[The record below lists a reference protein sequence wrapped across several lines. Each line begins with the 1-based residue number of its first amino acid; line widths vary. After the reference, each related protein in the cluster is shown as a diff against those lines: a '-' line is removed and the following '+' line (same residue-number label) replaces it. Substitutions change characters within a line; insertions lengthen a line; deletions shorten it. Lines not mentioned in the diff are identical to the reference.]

1 MAVATHLAD
10 KSALARLDREPVA
23 RRLGPMIE
31 AGLVGTCGIIELEVR
46 YSARDHDEYEAVSRD
61 RALGYE
67 WFPMP
72 DEVWDRALEVQHV
85 LSARGQLRTIR
96 FPDLL
101 IAATAE
107 RHELT
112 VIHYDRDYDAISEV
126 TGQPTEWVVPA
137 GSVT

>member
-10 KSALARLDREPVA
+10 KSALARLHLEPVA

-46 YSARDHDEYEAVSRD
+46 YSARSHREYEAVAND
-61 RALGYE
+61 RRLGYE

-72 DEVWDRALEVQHV
+72 DEIWDRALEVQHE
-85 LSARGQLRTIR
+85 LSARGELRAVR

-101 IAATAE
+101 MAATAE
-107 RHELT
+107 RHDLA
-112 VIHYDRDYDAISEV
+112 VLHYDADYDRIAAI
-126 TGQPTEWVVPA
+126 TGQTVDWVVPA
-137 GSVT
+137 GAVS

>member
-10 KSALARLDREPVA
+10 KSALARFGHESVA
-23 RRLGPMIE
+23 RRLGPMME

-46 YSARDHDEYEAVSRD
+46 YSATSHVAYEGVRRD
-61 RALGYE
+61 RELGYE

-72 DEVWDRALEVQHV
+72 DEVWNRALDVQRA
-85 LSARGQLRTIR
+85 LAERAQLRAVK

-107 RHELT
+107 RHGLA
-112 VIHYDRDYDAISEV
+112 VIHYDADYEVIGAI
-126 TGQPTEWVVPA
+126 TAQQTEWVVPP
-137 GSVT
+137 GTVP

>member
-10 KSALARLDREPVA
+10 KSALARFHHVA
-23 RRLGPMIE
+23 VSLRLGPIIE

-46 YSARDHDEYEAVSRD
+46 YSARSHAEYEAIARD

-67 WFPMP
+67 WFPMT
-72 DEVWDRALEVQHV
+72 DEIWGRALDVQSE
-85 LSARGQLRTIR
+85 LSARGELRAVK

-107 RHELT
+107 RHGLA
-112 VIHYDRDYDAISEV
+112 VIHYDADYDRIAAI
-126 TGQPTEWVVPA
+126 TGQPVEWVVPA
-137 GSVT
+137 GTVA

>member
-10 KSALARLDREPVA
+10 KSALARLTHEPVA

-46 YSARDHDEYEAVSRD
+46 YSARSHPEYETISHD
-61 RALGYE
+61 RTLGYE

-72 DEVWDRALEVQHV
+72 DDIWDRALEVQRA
-85 LSARGQLRTIR
+85 LSGRAALRAVK

-107 RHELT
+107 RHDLT
-112 VIHYDRDYDAISEV
+112 VVHYDRDYDLIATI
-126 TGQPTEWVVPA
+126 TNQPTEWVVPP
-137 GSVT
+137 GSLP

>member
-10 KSALARLDREPVA
+10 KSALARLHLPEVEA
-23 RRLGPMIE
+23 RLGPMIE

-46 YSARDHDEYEAVSRD
+46 YSATSHAQYEAVASD
-61 RALGYE
+61 RARGYE

-72 DEVWDRALEVQHV
+72 DEIWDRALDVQRQ
-85 LSARGQLRTIR
+85 LSSRGHLRGVK

-107 RHELT
+107 RHALT
-112 VIHYDRDYDAISEV
+112 VLHYDGDYDVIAEI
-126 TGQPTEWVVPA
+126 TGQPVEWVVPA
-137 GSVT
+137 GSVP